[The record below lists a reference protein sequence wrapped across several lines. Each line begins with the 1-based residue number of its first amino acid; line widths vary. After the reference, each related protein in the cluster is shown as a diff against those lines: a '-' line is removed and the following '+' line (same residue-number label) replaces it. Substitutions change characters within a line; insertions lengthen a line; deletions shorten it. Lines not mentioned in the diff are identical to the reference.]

1 MIITRCKTNHFRD
14 PVGFMLNGLTFSW
27 VTGGAEG
34 KSQASARIRVWK
46 ETRAGDPLFDTG
58 WAGLD
63 PLGTSADIGL
73 EPRTRY
79 IWTVSVRSDTGEEAE
94 SGENFFETGKL
105 GEPWVGKWITC
116 GSDEPRHPAFSK
128 RFDLD
133 ESRKIASARLYICG
147 LGLYEAFI
155 NGRRVG
161 DEHLTPYCNCYRK
174 WIQYQTYDVTQ
185 LLAGGS
191 NTIRAELGNG
201 WAKGRFGFTDSE
213 GVFFRKEWDLI
224 AELRIRFSDGTEK
237 VVGTDEDW
245 TVERT
250 KIWFSG
256 IYDGERRDDTLPAL
270 PPEKALPAQHEFP
283 LTERLSIPVRVRE
296 TVLPVKLILTP
307 RGERVYDLGQNITG
321 TFRMRVR
328 VPAGT
333 TVRIRTGEVLQDGCF
348 YRDNLRTALSEYVYV
363 SDGREHILEPKFT
376 FYGYR
381 YAMVSGVEKPDIG
394 DFTGLVLCS
403 DIEDAGTIRTGN
415 EKINRLLENIYRG
428 QKGNF
433 LDVPTDCP
441 QRDERMGWTADTQV
455 FVPTA
460 CFFSDNAAFYMKYM
474 YDLNMEQ
481 GLREGMVPV
490 TVPAFEDMDTSAVWG
505 DAAVIIP
512 WCLYVFYGD
521 RAILSGTFRGMKD
534 WVDFI
539 RRSDCGECRYWGSI
553 FHFGDW
559 VALDSPAVDKSD
571 YVGGTDVSFIA
582 YVYYY
587 NSARLTG
594 KAARVLGAKD
604 DEKKYGGIAGEIL
617 DYIRREY
624 YTSTGRCAVTT
635 QTAYVLTLFYSLCGD
650 RKRALDSLV
659 RLIELRGGT
668 FVTGFVGTPLLLPAL
683 SGEGRDDLA
692 YDLLFNERYPGWLYE
707 VNLGATTVW
716 ERWDSLDSE
725 GRITS
730 TGMNSLNHYAL
741 GSVGEWIWRM
751 AAGINPREDAPGFR
765 KADIRPVPDRR
776 LGSVDAVYD
785 SPSGRYEVSWRYT
798 DSGRV
803 AVRVLV
809 PFGCEAELSLP
820 WSREKISE
828 KLIPGEYSFEAE
840 PEQDNTGDQ

>member
-1 MIITRCKTNHFRD
+1 MIITRCRTNHFRD
-14 PVGFMLNGLTFSW
+14 PVGFRLNGITFSW
-27 VTGGAEG
+27 VTQDAEG
-34 KSQASARIRVWK
+34 KSQTSARIRVWK
-46 ETRAGDPLFDTG
+46 EMRSGDPVFDTG

-63 PLGTSADIGL
+63 PLGTAADMDP

-79 IWTVSVRSDTGEEAE
+79 VWTVSVRSDAGEEAE

-105 GEPWVGKWITC
+105 GEPWEGKWITC
-116 GSDEPRHPAFSK
+116 NSDEPRHPAFS
-128 RFDLD
+128 REFEIDGCRGI
-133 ESRKIASARLYICG
+133 SSARLYICG

-185 LLAGGS
+185 MLAGGS

-201 WAKGRFGFTDSE
+201 WAKGRFGISSDEE
-213 GVFFRKEWDLI
+213 GCFFRKEWDLI

-245 TVERT
+245 TVERM

-256 IYDGERRDDTLPAL
+256 IYDGERRDDTLPDL
-270 PPEKALPAQHEFP
+270 PAEKAVLAQHEFP
-283 LTERLSIPVRVRE
+283 LTERMSISVKVRE
-296 TVLPVKLILTP
+296 TLLPRELIFTP
-307 RGERVYDLGQNITG
+307 KGEWVYDLGQNMTG
-321 TFRMRVR
+321 TFRMRVH

-333 TVRIRTGEVLQDGCF
+333 EVRIQTGEVLQDGCF
-348 YRDNLRTALSEYVYV
+348 YRGNLRSALSEYIYV
-363 SDGREHILEPKFT
+363 SDGREHILEPRFT
-376 FYGYR
+376 FFGFR
-381 YAMVSGVEKPDIG
+381 YAKVSGVEKPGPD

-403 DIEDAGTIRTGN
+403 EIEETGRICTGS
-415 EKINRLLENIYRG
+415 EKINRLIENIFWG

-441 QRDERMGWTADTQV
+441 QRDERLGWTADTHV

-460 CFFSDNAAFYMKYM
+460 CYFSDNAAFYRKYM
-474 YDLNMEQ
+474 FDLNMEQ
-481 GLREGMVPV
+481 EMREGMVPF
-490 TVPAFEDMDTSAVWG
+490 TVPAFEDMDTSSVWG
-505 DAAVIIP
+505 DAAAIIP
-512 WCLYVFYGD
+512 WHLYVFYGD
-521 RAILSGTFRGMKD
+521 RTMLSETFRGMKD

-539 RRSDCGECRYWGSI
+539 RRADGGDLRQWGQI

-559 VALDSPAVDKSD
+559 LALDSQNADESD
-571 YVGGTDVSFIA
+571 CVGGTDVSFIA

-587 NSARLTG
+587 NSARLTQ
-594 KAARVLGAKD
+594 KAARVLGAAE
-604 DEKKYGGIAGEIL
+604 DEKKYGAIAREIL

-635 QTAYVLTLFYSLCGD
+635 QTAYVLTLFYSLCGE

-683 SGEGRDDLA
+683 SGEGMDGLA
-692 YDLLFNERYPGWLYE
+692 YDLLFNEKYPGWLYE

-716 ERWDSLDSE
+716 ERWNSLDSE
-725 GRITS
+725 GRVTS
-730 TGMNSLNHYAL
+730 TEMNSLNHYAL
-741 GSVGEWIWRM
+741 GSVGEWIWRT

-776 LGSVDAVYD
+776 LGYVEAVYD
-785 SPSGRYEVSWRYT
+785 SPSGRDEVSWKYT
-798 DSGRV
+798 DSGSVALRV
-803 AVRVLV
+803 RV

-820 WSREKISE
+820 WSREKTVRT
-828 KLIPGEYSFEAE
+828 LLPGEYSFEVEAE
-840 PEQDNTGDQ
+840 